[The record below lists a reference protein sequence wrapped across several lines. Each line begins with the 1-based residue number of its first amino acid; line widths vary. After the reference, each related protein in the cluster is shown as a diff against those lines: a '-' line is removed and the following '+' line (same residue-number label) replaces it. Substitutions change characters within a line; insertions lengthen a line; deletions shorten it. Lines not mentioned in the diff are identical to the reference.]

1 MKLGLIIKLTSNGE
15 QEFFAV
21 NKQEDWAKFATD
33 SRSIIKDL
41 NGFDGS
47 GKSAIIVKILGNL
60 GYLLGVVKARPEGSG
75 RLNDNTTAWIHV
87 PTNMQISG
95 SELCSVISCI
105 DEQLSAALGINPAI
119 IEELFS
125 KEYSEKDVQYSALS
139 FVRNNPD
146 GCIGWC
152 TYGKGANYQLY
163 ELLGDSIAQIHYKK
177 YKCICFVDNASG
189 LSFDAGEKIKQNVS
203 QAIKID
209 VPIDNNGFTPFI
221 KSTNQ
226 NIPFNKDIEVP
237 YNTTLSIIWKKEG
250 FRDIVKEVKADRNF
264 SNKLLAIQESER
276 QLIFKRSWIK
286 VTNCKYKELDNSEIY
301 VNETLFAKDVMYI
314 TEVALR
320 DGLKIRVNHNGYETT
335 EKTINKISSN
345 IQIILD
351 DRQYSKEYTLCKED
365 GKNLDSDARIIVKM
379 NNHYTGMPLKGYR
392 SNNGYIIYENNLV
405 LKIKWFLLGIASV
418 FVIGFLW
425 AGAVALDDWID
436 NHKFQLGWPPIIKI
450 GKPTEKNLSTTT
462 TYKQESQSISSED
475 SLKVHVCNYLK
486 SSSIWHRDTLAQYE
500 LTKDLFDYM
509 NTFNLERLVELEKT
523 DLKDIDKI
531 KELVDASRYSLEKKI
546 DPKIGKED
554 RNGKYNTDT
563 DFGINVNNYISWIKE
578 QHNTTEK
585 SSSKK
590 ADKSTPASQKQ
601 PASENKKHNNKRGG
615 I

>member
-189 LSFDAGEKIKQNVS
+189 LSFDAGEK
-203 QAIKID
+203 
-209 VPIDNNGFTPFI
+209 
-221 KSTNQ
+221 
-226 NIPFNKDIEVP
+226 
-237 YNTTLSIIWKKEG
+237 
-250 FRDIVKEVKADRNF
+250 
-264 SNKLLAIQESER
+264 
-276 QLIFKRSWIK
+276 
-286 VTNCKYKELDNSEIY
+286 
-301 VNETLFAKDVMYI
+301 
-314 TEVALR
+314 
-320 DGLKIRVNHNGYETT
+320 
-335 EKTINKISSN
+335 
-345 IQIILD
+345 
-351 DRQYSKEYTLCKED
+351 
-365 GKNLDSDARIIVKM
+365 
-379 NNHYTGMPLKGYR
+379 
-392 SNNGYIIYENNLV
+392 
-405 LKIKWFLLGIASV
+405 
-418 FVIGFLW
+418 
-425 AGAVALDDWID
+425 
-436 NHKFQLGWPPIIKI
+436 
-450 GKPTEKNLSTTT
+450 
-462 TYKQESQSISSED
+462 
-475 SLKVHVCNYLK
+475 
-486 SSSIWHRDTLAQYE
+486 
-500 LTKDLFDYM
+500 
-509 NTFNLERLVELEKT
+509 
-523 DLKDIDKI
+523 
-531 KELVDASRYSLEKKI
+531 
-546 DPKIGKED
+546 
-554 RNGKYNTDT
+554 
-563 DFGINVNNYISWIKE
+563 
-578 QHNTTEK
+578 
-585 SSSKK
+585 
-590 ADKSTPASQKQ
+590 
-601 PASENKKHNNKRGG
+601 
-615 I
+615 

>member
-1 MKLGLIIKLTSNGE
+1 M
-15 QEFFAV
+15 
-21 NKQEDWAKFATD
+21 
-33 SRSIIKDL
+33 
-41 NGFDGS
+41 
-47 GKSAIIVKILGNL
+47 
-60 GYLLGVVKARPEGSG
+60 
-75 RLNDNTTAWIHV
+75 
-87 PTNMQISG
+87 
-95 SELCSVISCI
+95 
-105 DEQLSAALGINPAI
+105 
-119 IEELFS
+119 
-125 KEYSEKDVQYSALS
+125 
-139 FVRNNPD
+139 
-146 GCIGWC
+146 
-152 TYGKGANYQLY
+152 
-163 ELLGDSIAQIHYKK
+163 
-177 YKCICFVDNASG
+177 
-189 LSFDAGEKIKQNVS
+189 S

-450 GKPTEKNLSTTT
+450 EKPTEK
-462 TYKQESQSISSED
+462 I
-475 SLKVHVCNYLK
+475 
-486 SSSIWHRDTLAQYE
+486 
-500 LTKDLFDYM
+500 
-509 NTFNLERLVELEKT
+509 
-523 DLKDIDKI
+523 
-531 KELVDASRYSLEKKI
+531 
-546 DPKIGKED
+546 
-554 RNGKYNTDT
+554 
-563 DFGINVNNYISWIKE
+563 
-578 QHNTTEK
+578 
-585 SSSKK
+585 
-590 ADKSTPASQKQ
+590 
-601 PASENKKHNNKRGG
+601 
-615 I
+615 

>member
-15 QEFFAV
+15 QELFAV
-21 NKQEDWAKFATD
+21 NKQEEWAKFATD

-105 DEQLSAALGINPAI
+105 DEQLSAALGINSAI

-152 TYGKGANYQLY
+152 TYGKGTDYQLY

-189 LSFDAGEKIKQNVS
+189 LFFDAGEKIKQNVS

-335 EKTINKISSN
+335 EKTITINEISSN

-351 DRQYSKEYTLCKED
+351 DRQYSKEDTLCKED
-365 GKNLDSDARIIVKM
+365 GKNLNSDARIIVK
-379 NNHYTGMPLKGYR
+379 
-392 SNNGYIIYENNLV
+392 
-405 LKIKWFLLGIASV
+405 KIMWFLLGI
-418 FVIGFLW
+418 VIGFLW
-425 AGAVALDDWID
+425 AGAVALALDDWID

-450 GKPTEKNLSTTT
+450 EKPTEKNLSTTT

-563 DFGINVNNYISWIKE
+563 YFGINVNNYISWIKE